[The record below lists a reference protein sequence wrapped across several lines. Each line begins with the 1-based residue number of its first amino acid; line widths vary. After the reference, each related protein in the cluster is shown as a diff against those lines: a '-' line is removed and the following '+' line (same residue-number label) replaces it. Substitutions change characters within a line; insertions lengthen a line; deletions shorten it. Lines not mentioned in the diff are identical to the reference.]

1 MARANRLRRPWSSLK
16 DVRLVSRA
24 VLAVVLLS
32 TVLGI
37 AHVAASPVVPP
48 WRLELPWTSRTAT
61 IEVGDV
67 TIEAEVSDT
76 GALRERGL
84 GYRDGLK
91 PGKGMLFVYEEPG
104 ARSFWMKGMRF
115 CLDIIWIEGDQIV
128 GAAESVCP
136 EAAGTPDSDLPS
148 YVSPEPVRY
157 VLEVPAGWMEA
168 NGVEAGAK
176 VNFDPDP
183 ASLLLEVGT

>member
-1 MARANRLRRPWSSLK
+1 LK

-115 CLDIIWIEGDQIV
+115 CLDIIWIESDTIV
-128 GAAESVCP
+128 GAAENACP
-136 EAAGTPDSDLPS
+136 VEGASDVDLPS
-148 YVSPEPVRY
+148 YQSPEPVRY
-157 VLEVPAGWMEA
+157 VLEMPAGWLAE
-168 NGVEAGAK
+168 NGFGAGTPVK
-176 VNFDPDP
+176 IHLP
-183 ASLLLEVGT
+183 S